1 MLTNQKQIRESFWAA
16 HPELEETARKRG
28 TFSKGQN
35 SQNCDTRCAFVD
47 FLDSLAKS
55 GEISEKLAQRA
66 SL

>member
-1 MLTNQKQIRESFWAA
+1 MLSNQKQIREQFWAA

-47 FLDSLAKS
+47 FVDSMQKS
-55 GEISEKLAQRA
+55 GQISEKLANRA
-66 SL
+66 VL